1 MSDKRVVITGLG
13 VFSPIGNTA
22 SEAWEN
28 AIAGNSGVARLSRI
42 DPELFTSQVAG
53 QVKDFDAAELLGPKR
68 ARRNDR
74 YTQLAMAAAAQAW
87 EDSGLSKESIDPE
100 RVGVII
106 GSGVGGM
113 ETFEKQHA
121 IAMERGP
128 RRISSMFVPMMI
140 SNMAAGQVAIDLN
153 AKGPNYATV
162 TACASSSH
170 AIASSVD
177 AICLGRA
184 EVMVTGGSEAPLTM
198 MSVGGF
204 CSMKALCTTF
214 NDEPEKAS
222 RPFDKDRSGF
232 VIAEGACILVL
243 EEFEHA
249 IARGAHIIAEVAG
262 VGMSCDAHHITAP
275 APGGEG
281 CARAMRMAMS
291 DAGMASGDVDY
302 VNAHG
307 TSTNLNDINETA
319 AIRGALEDQADKVMV
334 SSTKS
339 VHGHM
344 LGATGAME
352 IMLTALALK
361 NGIVPPTATHENPGE
376 GCDLDYV
383 PGTARKADI
392 QCALS
397 NSLGFGGH
405 NVCIALRKYKGD
417 N

>member
-1 MSDKRVVITGLG
+1 
-13 VFSPIGNTA
+13 
-22 SEAWEN
+22 
-28 AIAGNSGVARLSRI
+28 
-42 DPELFTSQVAG
+42 
-53 QVKDFDAAELLGPKR
+53 
-68 ARRNDR
+68 
-74 YTQLAMAAAAQAW
+74 
-87 EDSGLSKESIDPE
+87 
-100 RVGVII
+100 
-106 GSGVGGM
+106 
-113 ETFEKQHA
+113 
-121 IAMERGP
+121 
-128 RRISSMFVPMMI
+128 MMI

-153 AKGPNYATV
+153 AKGPNFATV

-177 AICLGRA
+177 AIRLGRA

-204 CSMKALCTTF
+204 CSMKALCATF

-222 RPFDKDRSGF
+222 RPFDRDRSGF
-232 VIAEGACILVL
+232 VIAEGACIIVL
-243 EEFEHA
+243 EELSHA
-249 IARGAHIIAEVAG
+249 EARGAHIIAEISG

-291 DAGMASGDVDY
+291 DAGMAVSDIDY

-307 TSTNLNDINETA
+307 TSTQLNDINETDAIKA
-319 AIRGALEDQADKVMV
+319 ALGSHAEKVLV

-339 VHGHM
+339 THGHM

-352 IMLTALALK
+352 VMLTSLALK
-361 NGIVPPTATHENPGE
+361 NGLVPPTSTLENPGE

-383 PGTARKADI
+383 PKTAREADI

-417 N
+417 S

>member
-1 MSDKRVVITGLG
+1 
-13 VFSPIGNTA
+13 
-22 SEAWEN
+22 
-28 AIAGNSGVARLSRI
+28 
-42 DPELFTSQVAG
+42 
-53 QVKDFDAAELLGPKR
+53 
-68 ARRNDR
+68 
-74 YTQLAMAAAAQAW
+74 
-87 EDSGLSKESIDPE
+87 
-100 RVGVII
+100 
-106 GSGVGGM
+106 
-113 ETFEKQHA
+113 
-121 IAMERGP
+121 
-128 RRISSMFVPMMI
+128 
-140 SNMAAGQVAIDLN
+140 
-153 AKGPNYATV
+153 
-162 TACASSSH
+162 
-170 AIASSVD
+170 
-177 AICLGRA
+177 
-184 EVMVTGGSEAPLTM
+184 
-198 MSVGGF
+198 
-204 CSMKALCTTF
+204 
-214 NDEPEKAS
+214 
-222 RPFDKDRSGF
+222 
-232 VIAEGACILVL
+232 
-243 EEFEHA
+243 
-249 IARGAHIIAEVAG
+249 
-262 VGMSCDAHHITAP
+262 
-275 APGGEG
+275 
-281 CARAMRMAMS
+281 MAMT

-319 AIRGALEDQADKVMV
+319 AIRDALKDRADKVMV